1 MHVLPIVTEDL
12 YVLPQ
17 MGINGKV
24 VTHLFLIFA
33 HTPLVLTITGLESRL
48 AQSRP
53 SAPSHTQWFFSRTVD
68 IPN

>member
-1 MHVLPIVTEDL
+1 MLPVVTDAL

-17 MGINGKV
+17 MGINRKV

-53 SAPSHTQWFFSRTVD
+53 SAASHTPWFFSRTVD